1 MDGGLRC
8 RWPVVSFAGWA
19 RRRWRLVVLVTSAA
33 ETEIEARREETDG
46 KDSVYGLAHAHG
58 DDNNS
63 SNHTRVAEQ
72 GRRENFKDG
81 QQEGTVFFNIDDHG
95 QMMGWE

>member
-19 RRRWRLVVLVTSAA
+19 RCRWRLVVLVTSAA

-46 KDSVYGLAHAHG
+46 EVSACGLAHTA
-58 DDNNS
+58 
-63 SNHTRVAEQ
+63 TTTIAATT
-72 GRRENFKDG
+72 
-81 QQEGTVFFNIDDHG
+81 QEWPSKGGGKISRMGSRKGTVFFNIDDHG